1 MSKIVCYLTQIA
13 RCGGQ
18 YRNQHMEP
26 FGIRARQASLLLE
39 ICATPGISQD
49 ALARRVFLDKSV
61 VARALANLE
70 EQGFVERPTCQK
82 DRRVIRL
89 HPTEKALQ
97 LQPQLREVSAQW
109 EQFLTSD
116 MTQEEL
122 TLLESLL
129 SRLQV
134 RAAEWRSEEE

>member
-13 RCGGQ
+13 RCSVQ
-18 YRNQHMEP
+18 YRNRQLEP
-26 FGIRARQASLLLE
+26 LGITVRQTNLLLE

-49 ALARRVFLDKSV
+49 TLAKRLFLDKSV

-70 EQGFVERPTCQK
+70 EQGLVERPVCPN

-97 LQPQLREVSAQW
+97 MQPQLQAVSAGIRRIIIGKMS
-109 EQFLTSD
+109 SD
-116 MTQEEL
+116 IAQ
-122 TLLESLL
+122 S
-129 SRLQV
+129 SRTEKRIHNSMHQNICI
-134 RAAEWRSEEE
+134 RMP

>member
-1 MSKIVCYLTQIA
+1 MSKIVCYLTHIS

-18 YRNQHMEP
+18 YRNRHMESL
-26 FGIRARQASLLLE
+26 GIRARQASLLLE

-49 ALARRVFLDKSV
+49 TLARRVFLDKSV

-70 EQGFVERPTCQK
+70 EQGLVERPTCQK

-97 LQPQLREVSAQW
+97 LQPQLLNISAQW
-109 EQFLTSD
+109 EQRLTAG
-116 MTQEEL
+116 MTNDEL

-129 SRLQV
+129 SRLQA
-134 RAAEWRSEEE
+134 RAAEWEDVE

>member
-1 MSKIVCYLTQIA
+1 MSKIVCYLTKIA

-18 YRNQHMEP
+18 YRNRRLEP
-26 FGIRARQASLLLE
+26 WGIRAQQAGLLLE

-70 EQGFVERPTCQK
+70 EQGLVERPTCQK

-97 LQPQLREVSAQW
+97 LQPRLQAVSDQWAQHLTAGMTPEELAALDALLTRLQERAAQW
-109 EQFLTSD
+109 ED
-116 MTQEEL
+116 
-122 TLLESLL
+122 
-129 SRLQV
+129 
-134 RAAEWRSEEE
+134 AE

>member
-18 YRNQHMEP
+18 YRNRRTEP
-26 FGIRARQASLLLE
+26 LGISARQSSLLME

-49 ALARRVFLDKSV
+49 TLARRVFLNKSV
-61 VARALANLE
+61 VARLLANLE
-70 EQGFVERPTCQK
+70 EQGLVERPTCQK

-97 LQPQLREVSAQW
+97 ILPQLQQTSTGW
-109 EQFLTSD
+109 EKFLTAD
-116 MTQEEL
+116 MTVEEIAA
-122 TLLESLL
+122 LESLL
-129 SRLQV
+129 SRLQA
-134 RAAEWRSEEE
+134 RAAKWEDEE